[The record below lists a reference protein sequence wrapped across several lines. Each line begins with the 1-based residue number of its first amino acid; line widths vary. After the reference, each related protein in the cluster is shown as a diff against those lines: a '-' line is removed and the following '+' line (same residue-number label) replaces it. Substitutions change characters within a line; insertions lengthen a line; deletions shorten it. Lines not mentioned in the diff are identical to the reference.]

1 MTEGI
6 TSVGQSS
13 GGGGAPPDAGVASRL
28 VEAARRA
35 REQAYVPYSH
45 FPVGAAVLAA
55 DGTIFAAPNV
65 ENASYGLTIC
75 AERAAI
81 FKAVSE
87 GRRDLVA
94 IAVVAD
100 TSGPPRPC
108 GACRQ
113 VMDEFNPAMTV
124 IMASLGGQVETLP
137 LGEMLARPFRLEGQ
151 V

>member
-1 MTEGI
+1 MADGTKGARAEA
-6 TSVGQSS
+6 
-13 GGGGAPPDAGVASRL
+13 GGGAPLTESMAARL

-35 REQAYVPYSH
+35 REHAYVPYSH

-55 DGTIFAAPNV
+55 DGTIFAASNV
-65 ENASYGLTIC
+65 ENASFGLTIC

-124 IMASLGGQVETLP
+124 IMANLRGQVETLP
-137 LGEMLARPFRLEGQ
+137 LAEMLARPFRLEGQ